1 MNIINEPKPNNYFNQ
16 SRAEM
21 IKYIPDYAKT
31 ILDIGCGEGVFGQ
44 ELKKRANREVWGIEI
59 SAPCAEKAKERLDRV
74 MVGDIEI
81 DDFDLPND
89 YFDCIICNDVLEH
102 FKNPWSILRRL
113 KNNLKK
119 NGCMIASIPNVRYY
133 KNLKAL
139 LLHKEW
145 NYESYGI
152 LDFTHLRFFT
162 QKSILSMFDECGYSV
177 IKIEGINPM
186 GLSWKLKFADMILC
200 DFLCDMKYL
209 QFACKAKIK

>member
-81 DDFDLPND
+81 DDL
-89 YFDCIICNDVLEH
+89 ICQ
-102 FKNPWSILRRL
+102 
-113 KNNLKK
+113 
-119 NGCMIASIPNVRYY
+119 MITLTV
-133 KNLKAL
+133 
-139 LLHKEW
+139 
-145 NYESYGI
+145 
-152 LDFTHLRFFT
+152 
-162 QKSILSMFDECGYSV
+162 
-177 IKIEGINPM
+177 
-186 GLSWKLKFADMILC
+186 
-200 DFLCDMKYL
+200 
-209 QFACKAKIK
+209 